1 MPGRHIYLSLS
12 APRAEALHQGL
23 ISTDIDEGVL
33 LFQFL
38 SLLRLPR
45 DFSMSMA
52 YKRCLLLDYPRF
64 FVRWWFKLPDVA
76 LQTFLCNWKGSISIV
91 TRGTFD

>member
-1 MPGRHIYLSLS
+1 
-12 APRAEALHQGL
+12 
-23 ISTDIDEGVL
+23 
-33 LFQFL
+33 
-38 SLLRLPR
+38 
-45 DFSMSMA
+45 MSMA

-64 FVRWWFKLPDVA
+64 FVRWWFKPPDVA